1 MCMCVIPMKTEQP
14 RFCRFKIKIDYSERL
29 TLYHFKKRL
38 VKNIGNSWNVLK
50 YSPRTVALNNRSYC
64 TVRKAEFFL
73 AFKIEDMLKVREQLL
88 LFCMDAW
95 PRFKSLVSLELVV
108 EEEGSSPHTVY
119 SRNLLAE

>member
-1 MCMCVIPMKTEQP
+1 MCVIPMKIEQP
-14 RFCRFKIKIDYSERL
+14 RFCRFKIVIDYSEHL
-29 TLYHFKKRL
+29 TLYHFRKKL
-38 VKNIGNSWNVLK
+38 EKDTGNSWNVLK
-50 YSPRTVALNNRSYC
+50 HPPRTVALNNRSYC
-64 TVRKAEFFL
+64 TVRKVEFFL